1 MKKLGLKLSDI
12 RKNMESVFRDL
23 SAVTGHEDI
32 DITKEHHQSSVIPT
46 PKSEASNEE
55 VLVCWG
61 GVAAASS
68 ADELTPNDFDAG
80 LLLTGHAEPEVTGA
94 IILTM
99 CDRLLRLS
107 VDAGA
112 FPDIRVPMSM
122 LASSLIPD
130 VFDDDDDDDDDDDRC
145 GHA

>member
-12 RKNMESVFRDL
+12 RKKMESVFRDL
-23 SAVTGHEDI
+23 SAVTGHADV
-32 DITKEHHQSSVIPT
+32 DLTKEQHHSSVIPT
-46 PKSEASNEE
+46 PKDKAKNEL
-55 VLVCWG
+55 VLVSWG

-68 ADELTPNDFDAG
+68 ADALTPNDFDAG

-94 IILTM
+94 IILSM
-99 CDRLLRLS
+99 CDRLLKLS

-112 FPDIRVPMSM
+112 FPDIRVPLAM

-130 VFDDDDDDDDDDDRC
+130 MSDDDDDDDRC

>member
-1 MKKLGLKLSDI
+1 MKKPELKLADI
-12 RKNMESVFRDL
+12 RSVMEETYRHI

-55 VLVCWG
+55 VLVCWC
-61 GVAAASS
+61 GVSAASS

-94 IILTM
+94 IILTL
-99 CDRLLRLS
+99 CDRLLKLS

-112 FPDIRVPMSM
+112 FPDIRVPLAV
-122 LASSLIPD
+122 LASNLTDMS
-130 VFDDDDDDDDDDDRC
+130 DDDDDDDRC

>member
-12 RKNMESVFRDL
+12 RSMMEATYRRISE
-23 SAVTGHEDI
+23 VTGHADV
-32 DITKEHHQSSVIPT
+32 DLTKEQRHSSVIPT

-68 ADELTPNDFDAG
+68 ADELTMDDFDAG

-94 IILTM
+94 IILSM
-99 CDRLLRLS
+99 CDRLLKLG

-112 FPDIRVPMSM
+112 FPNVSVPLAM

-130 VFDDDDDDDDDDDRC
+130 MSDDDDDDDDRC

>member
-1 MKKLGLKLSDI
+1 MKKIGLKLSDI
-12 RKNMESVFRDL
+12 RSVMEETYRHIGK
-23 SAVTGHEDI
+23 VTGHD
-32 DITKEHHQSSVIPT
+32 DVDLTKEQHHSSVIPT

-55 VLVCWG
+55 VLVCWSA
-61 GVAAASS
+61 VSAASS

-99 CDRLLRLS
+99 CDRLLKLS
-107 VDAGA
+107 VEAGA
-112 FPDIRVPMSM
+112 FHDIRVPLAL
-122 LASSLIPD
+122 LASSIIPNMS
-130 VFDDDDDDDDDDDRC
+130 DDDRC

>member
-1 MKKLGLKLSDI
+1 MKKIALKLSDI
-12 RKNMESVFRDL
+12 RSVMEETYRHIGE
-23 SAVTGHEDI
+23 VTGHD
-32 DITKEHHQSSVIPT
+32 DVDLTKEHHHSNVIPT

-55 VLVCWG
+55 VLVCWSA
-61 GVAAASS
+61 VSAASS

-80 LLLTGHAEPEVTGA
+80 LLLMGHAEPEVIGA

-99 CDRLLRLS
+99 CDRLLKLS

-112 FPDIRVPMSM
+112 FSDIRVPLSM
-122 LASSLIPD
+122 LASSLITD
-130 VFDDDDDDDDDDDRC
+130 MSDDDRC

>member
-1 MKKLGLKLSDI
+1 MKKIGLKLSDI
-12 RKNMESVFRDL
+12 RSVMEETYRHIGK
-23 SAVTGHEDI
+23 VTGHD
-32 DITKEHHQSSVIPT
+32 DVDLTKEQHHSRVIPT

-94 IILTM
+94 IILTL
-99 CDRLLRLS
+99 CDRLLK
-107 VDAGA
+107 VGVEAGA
-112 FPDIRVPMSM
+112 FPDIRVPLTM
-122 LASSLIPD
+122 LASSIIPD
-130 VFDDDDDDDDDDDRC
+130 MSDDDRC

>member
-1 MKKLGLKLSDI
+1 MKLSDI
-12 RKNMESVFRDL
+12 RKKMESVFRDL
-23 SAVTGHEDI
+23 SAATGHADI
-32 DITKEHHQSSVIPT
+32 DITKEHHHSSVIPT
-46 PKSEASNEE
+46 PKDKATNEE

-61 GVAAASS
+61 GIAAASS

-99 CDRLLRLS
+99 CDRLLKLG
-107 VDAGA
+107 VEAGA
-112 FPDIRVPMSM
+112 FPDVRVPLAM

-130 VFDDDDDDDDDDDRC
+130 MHDDDDRC
-145 GHA
+145 GYA

>member
-1 MKKLGLKLSDI
+1 MKKIGLQLSTI
-12 RKNMESVFRDL
+12 RELMEKTYRGI
-23 SAVTGHEDI
+23 AKVTGNEDV
-32 DITKEHHQSSVIPT
+32 DLTKEQHHSRTIPT

-61 GVAAASS
+61 AVSAASG
-68 ADELTPNDFDAG
+68 ADDLTQDDFDDG

-99 CDRLLRLS
+99 CERLLRMS
-107 VDAGA
+107 VEAGVFSDVREPLA
-112 FPDIRVPMSM
+112 I
-122 LASSLIPD
+122 LASSIIPD
-130 VFDDDDDDDDDDDRC
+130 MSDDDRC

>member
-1 MKKLGLKLSDI
+1 MKKIGLKLSDI
-12 RKNMESVFRDL
+12 RSVMEETYRHIGK
-23 SAVTGHEDI
+23 VTGHD
-32 DITKEHHQSSVIPT
+32 DVDPTKEHHHSSVIPT

-55 VLVCWG
+55 VLVCWSA
-61 GVAAASS
+61 VSAASS

-94 IILTM
+94 IILTL
-99 CDRLLRLS
+99 CDRLLKLS

-112 FPDIRVPMSM
+112 FPDIRVP
-122 LASSLIPD
+122 LATLVSGLIPD
-130 VFDDDDDDDDDDDRC
+130 MSDDDRC

>member
-1 MKKLGLKLSDI
+1 MKLSDI
-12 RKNMESVFRDL
+12 RKQMESVFRDI
-23 SAVTGHEDI
+23 SAVTGHADI
-32 DITKEHHQSSVIPT
+32 DLTKEQRHSSVIPT

-68 ADELTPNDFDAG
+68 ADELTPNDFDSG

-94 IILTM
+94 IILSM
-99 CDRLLRLS
+99 CDRLLNLS

-112 FPDIRVPMSM
+112 FPDVRVPLAM

-130 VFDDDDDDDDDDDRC
+130 MSDDDDDDDDRC

>member
-1 MKKLGLKLSDI
+1 MKKPELKLADI
-12 RKNMESVFRDL
+12 RQKMESVFRDL
-23 SAVTGHEDI
+23 SAVTGHADI
-32 DITKEHHQSSVIPT
+32 DLTKEQHHSSVIPT
-46 PKSEASNEE
+46 PKHEATNEE

-80 LLLTGHAEPEVTGA
+80 LLLSGHAEPEVTGA

-130 VFDDDDDDDDDDDRC
+130 VFDDDDDDDDDRC

>member
-12 RKNMESVFRDL
+12 RELMEETYRHIGK
-23 SAVTGHEDI
+23 ATGHADV
-32 DITKEHHQSSVIPT
+32 DLTKEQRHSSVIPT

-68 ADELTPNDFDAG
+68 ADELTPNDFDSG

-94 IILTM
+94 IILSM
-99 CDRLLRLS
+99 CDRLLNLS

-112 FPDIRVPMSM
+112 FPDIRVPLAM

-130 VFDDDDDDDDDDDRC
+130 MSDDDDDDRC

>member
-12 RKNMESVFRDL
+12 RELMEETYRHIGK
-23 SAVTGHEDI
+23 ATGHADV
-32 DITKEHHQSSVIPT
+32 DLTKEQRHSSVIPT

-61 GVAAASS
+61 GVAAACS
-68 ADELTPNDFDAG
+68 ADDMTPNDFDAG

-94 IILTM
+94 IILSM
-99 CDRLLRLS
+99 CDRLLNLS
-107 VDAGA
+107 VAAGA
-112 FPDIRVPMSM
+112 FPDVRVPLAM

-130 VFDDDDDDDDDDDRC
+130 MSDDDDDDRC

>member
-1 MKKLGLKLSDI
+1 MKKIGLKLSDL
-12 RKNMESVFRDL
+12 RSVMEETYRHIDK
-23 SAVTGHEDI
+23 VTGHD
-32 DITKEHHQSSVIPT
+32 DVDLTKEQHHSRAIPT

-99 CDRLLRLS
+99 CNRLLKLS

-112 FPDIRVPMSM
+112 FPDIRVPLTM
-122 LASSLIPD
+122 LVSSLIPD
-130 VFDDDDDDDDDDDRC
+130 MSDDDDRC

>member
-1 MKKLGLKLSDI
+1 MKKLGLELSDI
-12 RKNMESVFRDL
+12 RKKMESVFRDL
-23 SAVTGHEDI
+23 SAVTGHADV
-32 DITKEHHQSSVIPT
+32 DLTKEQRHSSVIPT

-61 GVAAASS
+61 AVAAASS
-68 ADELTPNDFDAG
+68 AADMTQDDFDAG
-80 LLLTGHAEPEVTGA
+80 LLLSGHAEPEVTGA

-99 CDRLLRLS
+99 CDRLLKLS

-112 FPDIRVPMSM
+112 FPDIRVP
-122 LASSLIPD
+122 LATLVSGLIPD
-130 VFDDDDDDDDDDDRC
+130 MSNDDDDDRC

>member
-1 MKKLGLKLSDI
+1 MKKIGLKLSDI
-12 RKNMESVFRDL
+12 RSVLEETCRHIGKVMGHDDVDL
-23 SAVTGHEDI
+23 
-32 DITKEHHQSSVIPT
+32 TKEQHHSRVIPT

-68 ADELTPNDFDAG
+68 AAELTPNDFDAG

-94 IILTM
+94 IILTL
-99 CDRLLRLS
+99 CDRLLK
-107 VDAGA
+107 VGVEAGA
-112 FPDIRVPMSM
+112 FPDISVPLAM
-122 LASSLIPD
+122 LASSITPD
-130 VFDDDDDDDDDDDRC
+130 MSDDDRC

>member
-1 MKKLGLKLSDI
+1 MKKIGLKLSDI
-12 RKNMESVFRDL
+12 RSVMEETYRHIGKVMGHDDVDL
-23 SAVTGHEDI
+23 
-32 DITKEHHQSSVIPT
+32 TKEQHHSRAIPT

-68 ADELTPNDFDAG
+68 ADDMTQGDFDAG

-94 IILTM
+94 ILLTM
-99 CDRLLRLS
+99 CERLLRTS
-107 VDAGA
+107 VEAGVFSDVREPLA
-112 FPDIRVPMSM
+112 M
-122 LASSLIPD
+122 LASSIIPD
-130 VFDDDDDDDDDDDRC
+130 MPDDDRC

>member
-1 MKKLGLKLSDI
+1 MKKIGLKLSDI
-12 RKNMESVFRDL
+12 RSVMEETYRHIGK
-23 SAVTGHEDI
+23 VTGHEDV
-32 DITKEHHQSSVIPT
+32 DLTKEQHHSRVIPT

-94 IILTM
+94 IILTL
-99 CDRLLRLS
+99 CDRLLK
-107 VDAGA
+107 VGVEAGA
-112 FPDIRVPMSM
+112 FPDIRVPLTT

-130 VFDDDDDDDDDDDRC
+130 MSDDDRC